1 MNHSPEPWEIQ
12 PAPFHNIHVVD
23 VDGRDV
29 AVEGYRIIREGSG
42 DIEVDVA
49 DVERYV
55 ACVNALADIEDPEAF
70 VRAVKEWYWQHV
82 YGSGEV
88 NEALDHLAA
97 ATPVNWSDDWL
108 GDSDA

>member
-1 MNHSPEPWEIQ
+1 MKHSPEPWEIQ

-29 AVEGYRIIREGSG
+29 AVGGYRIIREGSG

-49 DVERYV
+49 DAERYV

-70 VRAVKEWYWQHV
+70 VQ
-82 YGSGEV
+82 
-88 NEALDHLAA
+88 EARNAMTIAA
-97 ATPVNWSDDWL
+97 LHGWRGGFV
-108 GDSDA
+108 SDA